1 MGIRLIVSDLDG
13 TLLQN
18 GAQQLNGEVFP
29 LIHQLEEQK
38 ILFVAASGRQYPNL
52 RKLFLPVA
60 EQIGYIC
67 ENGGLIMYGGRLI
80 RKCSVEKELG
90 VSLIHKICT
99 MDGCEVLVSG
109 QETSYVSPKEDAY
122 EAWLRNVVGNQT
134 TRIDRFEDIEEEFIK
149 ISLYCRMGITNE
161 MREELGSLFGGRLNM
176 VRSQEEWLDFTSPE
190 ANKGQ
195 ALMCLQKQLGIP
207 KEETMVFGDNE
218 NDLEMFQRAEYG
230 FAMENAICSIKKAGR
245 YSCKRVE
252 DIWKA
257 FLDGS
262 LSL

>member
-1 MGIRLIVSDLDG
+1 
-13 TLLQN
+13 
-18 GAQQLNGEVFP
+18 
-29 LIHQLEEQK
+29 
-38 ILFVAASGRQYPNL
+38 
-52 RKLFLPVA
+52 
-60 EQIGYIC
+60 
-67 ENGGLIMYGGRLI
+67 
-80 RKCSVEKELG
+80 
-90 VSLIHKICT
+90 
-99 MDGCEVLVSG
+99 
-109 QETSYVSPKEDAY
+109 
-122 EAWLRNVVGNQT
+122 
-134 TRIDRFEDIEEEFIK
+134 
-149 ISLYCRMGITNE
+149 
-161 MREELGSLFGGRLNM
+161 M